1 MLFPACIQ
9 IKKKKNLLKST
20 EFRKKG
26 RGAKIEKRNVFFWNC
41 IHQTVDY
48 IVQHIERSSKVKIGD
63 VESLLDHL
71 KMEGTEWEGGKQ
83 KKEFTFKNI

>member
-9 IKKKKNLLKST
+9 IIKKKSI
-20 EFRKKG
+20 
-26 RGAKIEKRNVFFWNC
+26 AKYRTQKEREGSKYEKRNVFFWNC

-63 VESLLDHL
+63 VEFLLDHL
-71 KMEGTEWEGGKQ
+71 KMEGTEWERGKQ